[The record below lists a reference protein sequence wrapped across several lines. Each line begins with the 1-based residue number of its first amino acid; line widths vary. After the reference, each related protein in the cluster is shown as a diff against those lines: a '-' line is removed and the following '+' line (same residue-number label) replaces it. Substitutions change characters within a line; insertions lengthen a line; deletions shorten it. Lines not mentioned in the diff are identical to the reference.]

1 MTALARLHSREPGAT
16 HLPRSTEGRKNK
28 DMSAAEPR
36 TFAREREEMARHTI
50 PQLIDLLESE
60 DLRTRFLA
68 EMVLRD
74 ATST

>member
-1 MTALARLHSREPGAT
+1 M
-16 HLPRSTEGRKNK
+16 
-28 DMSAAEPR
+28 DD
-36 TFAREREEMARHTI
+36 TFAHDRAALGARTI
-50 PQLIDLLESE
+50 PELIALLESE

>member
-1 MTALARLHSREPGAT
+1 MASTPG
-16 HLPRSTEGRKNK
+16 
-28 DMSAAEPR
+28 D

-50 PQLIDLLESE
+50 PELIELLESE

-74 ATST
+74 ATSI

>member
-1 MTALARLHSREPGAT
+1 MDPG
-16 HLPRSTEGRKNK
+16 
-28 DMSAAEPR
+28 

-60 DLRTRFLA
+60 DLRTRFFA

>member
-1 MTALARLHSREPGAT
+1 MADTPGA
-16 HLPRSTEGRKNK
+16 
-28 DMSAAEPR
+28 
-36 TFAREREEMARHTI
+36 FARERAEMARHTI
-50 PQLIDLLESE
+50 PELIELLTSD

>member
-1 MTALARLHSREPGAT
+1 MAS
-16 HLPRSTEGRKNK
+16 
-28 DMSAAEPR
+28 DVQ
-36 TFAREREEMARHTI
+36 TFAREREAMARHTI
-50 PQLIDLLESE
+50 PQLIELLESE

>member
-1 MTALARLHSREPGAT
+1 
-16 HLPRSTEGRKNK
+16 
-28 DMSAAEPR
+28 MSESER
-36 TFAREREEMARHTI
+36 QTFTREREEMARHTI

>member
-1 MTALARLHSREPGAT
+1 MDSAASRPEPG
-16 HLPRSTEGRKNK
+16 S
-28 DMSAAEPR
+28 
-36 TFAREREEMARHTI
+36 FAREREEMARHTI
-50 PQLIDLLESE
+50 PELIELLESE

>member
-1 MTALARLHSREPGAT
+1 
-16 HLPRSTEGRKNK
+16 
-28 DMSAAEPR
+28 MSAPEPR